1 MKRIRLV
8 KDSLLLGALT
18 VFVLRGLGAAF
29 ALLFNVAVARL
40 IGAEGAGHYYF
51 ALSLTMTLSVFAR
64 LGLDNSLLRFVA
76 TSSAAE
82 EWGRVRGL
90 FALGLR
96 QCLIASVVLAVGLA
110 LLAAPLASRAF
121 GDDGASVL
129 HLLFMAA
136 AIITSSLM
144 MLIGESLKGLGRI
157 TGSMLVSGVL
167 YPVFALAL
175 IWPAVTLV
183 GESGA
188 SLAYLAGTG
197 AAAATGLWMWHRS
210 LASHPAP
217 AEAFPPDQLRAS
229 SRPLLLVSLV
239 NGPLLAWLPVF
250 YVAFFVTT
258 AETGIMAAALRVAS
272 VLAFFSAAVQ
282 TAISPT
288 ISILA
293 ARQTGTEALQAA
305 VSRATTL
312 VVLSLLPVC
321 LGLVVF
327 AELIMASFGSEFREG
342 AGLLVLLALANLVMS
357 LAGPGGFVLALSGNE
372 RAASRVA
379 LLTALVATVFIGV
392 LTPLFGTIGAVLG
405 IGIAMVADKWLC
417 ARQVRRLM
425 GIDCFV
431 TPATLK
437 QGLGG
442 LRDGDR
448 GQ

>member
-1 MKRIRLV
+1 M
-8 KDSLLLGALT
+8 
-18 VFVLRGLGAAF
+18 
-29 ALLFNVAVARL
+29 
-40 IGAEGAGHYYF
+40 
-51 ALSLTMTLSVFAR
+51 
-64 LGLDNSLLRFVA
+64 
-76 TSSAAE
+76 
-82 EWGRVRGL
+82 
-90 FALGLR
+90 R

-110 LLAAPLASRAF
+110 LLAVPLADLAF
-121 GDDGASVL
+121 DDDGASVL
-129 HLLFMAA
+129 HLMFMAA

-144 MLIGESLKGLGRI
+144 MLIGECLKGLGRI

-175 IWPAVTLV
+175 IWPAVTLA

-197 AAAATGLWMWHRS
+197 ATAVAGLWMWHRS
-210 LASHPAP
+210 LAPHPAS

-250 YVAFFVTT
+250 YVAFFVPT

-293 ARQTGTEALQAA
+293 ARQAGTEALQAA

-321 LGLVVF
+321 LGLLVF
-327 AELIMASFGSEFREG
+327 SELIMASFGPEFREG
-342 AGLLVLLALANLVMS
+342 AGLLVLLALANLVMA

-379 LLTALVATVFIGV
+379 LVTALVAAVFVGV
-392 LTPLFGTIGAVLG
+392 LTPLFGTTGAVLG

-417 ARQVRRLM
+417 SRQVRKLM
-425 GIDCFV
+425 GINCFV

-437 QGLGG
+437 QGLVG
-442 LRDGDR
+442 LRDGEH